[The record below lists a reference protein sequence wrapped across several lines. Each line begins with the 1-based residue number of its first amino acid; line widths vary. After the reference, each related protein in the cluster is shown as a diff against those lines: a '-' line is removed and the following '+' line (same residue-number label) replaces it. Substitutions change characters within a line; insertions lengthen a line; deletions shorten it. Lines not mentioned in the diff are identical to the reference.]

1 MDGNIRQWKSG
12 KLNSKTKVV
21 CGGCNHSWM
30 SEVENRT
37 KAVIQ
42 HMAVS
47 CQPQTLDAAN
57 IETIAQFAFL
67 KAVVADHSH
76 DNRGPFFNT
85 AERYNFR
92 GTLQLPPGFQMWL
105 AGMPKQHG
113 VFKSFYAIAPQNVP
127 GRCEINAFTYGLG
140 HFLVQT
146 TTGRWMKKAHRRHS
160 LPPTIQQGGVWKTF
174 SIQVWPNPA
183 PQTCW
188 PPVEYLEHE
197 ILDDYAQRWKLMILN
212 PYDLPHPT
220 GGSII
225 AVPLMLSAS

>member
-1 MDGNIRQWKSG
+1 MGKTEQCAFCPAKADDGEHIWSDWFGRLLGPKAYSMVRKEMDGNIRQWKSG

-140 HFLVQT
+140 HFLV
-146 TTGRWMKKAHRRHS
+146 
-160 LPPTIQQGGVWKTF
+160 
-174 SIQVWPNPA
+174 
-183 PQTCW
+183 
-188 PPVEYLEHE
+188 
-197 ILDDYAQRWKLMILN
+197 
-212 PYDLPHPT
+212 
-220 GGSII
+220 
-225 AVPLMLSAS
+225 